1 MFRLLDDYILQLKE
15 KNLSSNTIDAYKRD
29 IKDFINYLK
38 HYKYDL
44 KNVDDKILKAYIEIQ
59 RKSKKANSSIIRC
72 IISIKKFYD
81 FLIEKKVVKLNPIIK
96 VNKPKHERIL
106 PNILTVEEVE
116 MLLNAPDITSIKGLR
131 DKSMLELMY
140 ATGLKVSE
148 LLNIK
153 ERDVDTKNGFIR
165 CENLQGKERIIPLG
179 KYAIDV
185 LEEYMDV
192 RYMINENNLDYMF
205 LNLHGEKMSR
215 QGFWKI
221 VKQYAQEASIKKQI
235 NSTTLRH
242 SFAVHLLQNGADLKI
257 IQELLGHSYLNT
269 TQLYS
274 TISKK
279 SKISEIYKKTH
290 PRA

>member
-15 KNLSSNTIDAYKRD
+15 KKLSSNTIEAYKRD
-29 IKDFINYLK
+29 IKDFLNYLK
-38 HYKYDL
+38 HYEYEL
-44 KNVDDKILKAYIEIQ
+44 KNVNDKILKEYMDVQ
-59 RKSKKANSSIIRC
+59 VKSKKANSSIIRC

-81 FLIEKKVVKLNPIIK
+81 FLIEKKVIKVNPIIK
-96 VNKPKHERIL
+96 IKKPKHVRIL
-106 PNILTVEEVE
+106 PNILTIEEVE
-116 MLLNAPDITSIKGLR
+116 SLLNAPDTNSIKGLR

-153 ERDVDTKNGFIR
+153 VQDVDIKNSYIR
-165 CENLQGKERIIPLG
+165 CVNLQGKERIIPLG
-179 KYAIDV
+179 RYAINV
-185 LEEYMDV
+185 LEEYMQLRHV
-192 RYMINENNLDYMF
+192 INKENLDLMF

-221 VKQYAQEASIKKQI
+221 VKQYAKEASIKKQI

-274 TISKK
+274 TISKNN
-279 SKISEIYKKTH
+279 KISEVYNKTH

>member
-1 MFRLLDDYILQLKE
+1 MLKLLDNYILKLKE
-15 KNLSSNTIDAYKRD
+15 ENFSSNTIDAYKRD
-29 IKDFINYLK
+29 IKDFINYLQ
-38 HYKYDL
+38 HYQHNL
-44 KNVDDKILKAYIEIQ
+44 KDVDDKIFKSYIEIQ
-59 RKSKKANSSIIRC
+59 RKSKKANSSIVRA

-81 FLIEKKVVKLNPIIK
+81 FLIDKKAVKLNPIIK
-96 VNKPKHERIL
+96 INKPKQERIL

-116 MLLNAPDITSIKGLR
+116 MLLNAPDTSSIKGLR
-131 DKSMLELMY
+131 DKAMLELMY

-153 ERDVDTKNGFIR
+153 INDIDTKHSFIK
-165 CENLQGKERIIPLG
+165 CHNLQGKERIIPLG
-179 KYAIDV
+179 RYAVDV
-185 LEEYMDV
+185 LEEYIEL
-192 RYMINENNLDYMF
+192 RYTINENNLDYMF
-205 LNLHGEKMSR
+205 LNLHGDRMSR

-221 VKQYAQEASIKKQI
+221 VKQYAGEASIDKQI

-269 TQLYS
+269 TQLYAS
-274 TISKK
+274 ISK
-279 SKISEIYKKTH
+279 SNKISEVYKKAH

>member
-15 KNLSSNTIDAYKRD
+15 KKLSSNTIEAYKRD
-29 IKDFINYLK
+29 IKDFLNYLK
-38 HYKYDL
+38 HYEYEL
-44 KNVDDKILKAYIEIQ
+44 KNVNDKILKAYMDIQ
-59 RKSKKANSSIIRC
+59 VKSKKANSSIIRC

-81 FLIEKKVVKLNPIIK
+81 FLIEKKVIKVNPIIK
-96 VNKPKHERIL
+96 IKKPKHVRIL
-106 PNILTVEEVE
+106 PNILTIEEVE
-116 MLLNAPDITSIKGLR
+116 SLLNAPDTNSIKGLR

-153 ERDVDTKNGFIR
+153 VQDVDIKNSYIR
-165 CENLQGKERIIPLG
+165 CVNLQGKERIIPLG
-179 KYAIDV
+179 RYAINV
-185 LEEYMDV
+185 LEEYMQLRHV
-192 RYMINENNLDYMF
+192 INKESLDLMF

-221 VKQYAQEASIKKQI
+221 VKQYAKEALIKKQI

-274 TISKK
+274 TISKNN
-279 SKISEIYKKTH
+279 KISEVYNKTH